1 MAITR
6 TGKAKELFEK
16 AVELSTPPNFEND
29 KAIKLFTEVIN
40 LLPNDDESYAGRGGC
55 YTLIGELDKSVED
68 ESKAI
73 ALNPTEPTYY
83 ANRRYNYAWLGEIEK
98 AVADAEKEIELSG
111 KEQAARIYYA
121 LASDI
126 EQATGDTDQA
136 LVYYKK
142 SADHGGFKGSKDY
155 TKEAL
160 ARLGK

>member
-16 AVELSTPPNFEND
+16 AVELSTYPNKEND
-29 KAIKLFTEVIN
+29 KAIELFTEVIK
-40 LLPNDDESYAGRGGC
+40 LLPNDDESYAGRASC
-55 YTLIGELDKSVED
+55 YTSIGELDKSVED
-68 ESKAI
+68 KSKAI
-73 ALNPTEPTYY
+73 ALNPTEPKYY

-111 KEQAARIYYA
+111 KEQAARVYCA
-121 LASDI
+121 LAMDI

-142 SADHGGFKGSKDY
+142 SADHGGFMDY